1 MTKGM
6 SDRLTYNTTS
16 NMNIQ
21 ETIKINMKIV
31 EAVREIAER
40 EGKTKS
46 EIYRRAIKLYVS
58 EDINIVKAQIKEDL
72 IKGKHITHNL
82 EYGKKILQK
91 HYQKRNQVRL
101 QIL

>member
-40 EGKTKS
+40 EG
-46 EIYRRAIKLYVS
+46 R
-58 EDINIVKAQIKEDL
+58 Q
-72 IKGKHITHNL
+72 
-82 EYGKKILQK
+82 
-91 HYQKRNQVRL
+91 
-101 QIL
+101 